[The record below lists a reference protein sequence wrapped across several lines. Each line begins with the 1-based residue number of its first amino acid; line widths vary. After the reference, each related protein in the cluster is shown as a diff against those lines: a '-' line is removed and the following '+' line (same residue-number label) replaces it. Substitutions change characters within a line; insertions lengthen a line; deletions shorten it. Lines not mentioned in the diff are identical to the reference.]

1 MQEGLLFHSLYD
13 STGDDDAERSDVYTV
28 QFSLGLTGDLDTDLL
43 ARSIAALLERHA
55 NLRAAF
61 RQTKSGTTVQV
72 IATSVPTP
80 LRVHDA
86 STESAPETEADA
98 IADDDRA
105 RPFDLKRP
113 PLLRFSVVHLGE
125 RRHRLVVTNH
135 HVVLDGWSMPVLV
148 QELFAL
154 YAAGADAGTL
164 PRVTPYR
171 DYIGW
176 LAEQDHDA
184 GREAW
189 RRVLDGVAEPTL
201 VSPADPA
208 RAPVR
213 PATTSTT
220 CPAELAERLAESAR
234 RHHVTVPTLV
244 QAAWGM
250 TVGRHTGRDDVVFGS
265 TVSGRPPDLP
275 GVETMVGLFINTI
288 PVRMRLDP
296 AATIHDVLTE
306 LSRTQ
311 GEVIDH
317 QHTRLSDI
325 AAVAGA
331 GELFDTLVVFENYPL
346 DPDALELPGA
356 DLAVTD
362 IEARDNTHYPLT
374 LVALPGDELTLR
386 LDYRTDL
393 FDDRSARR
401 LLDRMTA
408 ALHAIADRPDERLST
423 LDLLTEDER
432 TAVLTTWNDTRAD
445 LAPVTLPAMFERAAA
460 ATPSA
465 SCLVHGADVLSYDE
479 VNARANRLA
488 RALCERGVGPEK
500 AVALVLPRSP
510 ELVIAALAVTKA
522 GGAYLPIDPDYP
534 DERISFTL
542 ADADPV
548 LVIAAP
554 GAVPGDVETAML
566 VIDGPGDLPTD
577 GGSGNLTDTDRT
589 SPLLHDHPAYLIYTS
604 GSTGTPKGVVVTHRG
619 IASFAESERE
629 RFAGSP
635 DARVLQ
641 YSSPS
646 FDAFVLELCLAFR
659 SGATLVVPDNLPLA
673 GEILIDTLVGQRVTH
688 ALIPPVALASL
699 PSTTVDD
706 LTSLIVG
713 GDATTADLVARWAP
727 GRCMVNAYGPTES
740 TVVATTS
747 APLAPDEGTPP
758 IGTPLWNT
766 RVYVL
771 DDALRPVAPDSP
783 GELYL
788 AGESLARGYHG
799 RAALTA
805 ERFVADPFGD
815 PGDRMY
821 RTGDLVSWRESGE
834 LDFHGRSDDQVKI
847 RGFRIELG
855 EIESVL
861 LSCARVDQVAV
872 VAREDRPGVKQLV
885 AYVVGTAEHAEL
897 RTHVAASLP
906 DHMCPAAYVTLDG
919 LPMTANGSKLD
930 RKALPAPQLTS
941 AAPGRAPATEAERA
955 MVELFGEVL
964 GVPEIGADDSF
975 FDLGGDSII
984 SIQLVSR
991 ARRAGFAFTPK
1002 DVFTL
1007 RTPATLAGKTAPDAA
1022 GTEPDDPDAGV
1033 GAVPLTP
1040 IMHWLREQGGPIS
1053 AFHQSMLVRVPAGLN
1068 DEGVSAVL
1076 AALADRHDALR
1087 LKLTGTGPV
1096 WALEARERGNRTV
1109 PVSTV
1114 DIRGMSSDEIRAAVA
1129 VESDAIG
1136 TRLDPEAGIM
1146 AAAVRFDAG
1155 DEPGRLLLA
1164 VHHLAVDGVS
1174 WRILLPDL
1182 AAAWRAVAAG
1192 ATPDLPP
1199 IGTPL
1204 RHWAQRLGA
1213 LAHEPARLHE
1223 LEVWSHVLRPAEP
1236 ITPRPLDP
1244 AHDTVSTVRTVG
1256 GELPPGITG
1265 ALLTRVPAAF
1275 HADVNDVLLTALAVA
1290 VARWRSAKGHTDRT
1304 TLLHLESHGRHGVG
1318 PDDASDLSRTVGWLT
1333 SMYPVRLDLDGVV
1346 GADSD
1351 DRSDMADAVS
1361 GGRHAGAALKA
1372 VKEQLRALPDHGI
1385 GFGLLRYLNPQ
1396 TGPALA
1402 SLATPQIGF
1411 NYLGRFADASENAD
1425 FAPAAEAA
1433 TLGGGTAGD
1442 TPVPHAL
1449 EITALTRDGHDG
1461 PTLRADWSWPGEM
1474 FDHADV
1480 AELSREWFD
1489 TLRGLVAHTADPGAG
1504 GHTPSDFELV
1514 DLTQSEVDELM
1525 PALPAGSDL
1534 QPLSSLQEGLLF
1546 HAGFDAAAPDI
1557 YTVQLAIELSGAVDS
1572 GALRGAAESLLHR
1585 QAGLRTG
1592 FRVDGLSHPV
1602 AFVPPEVPLPWR
1614 DVDLSA
1620 HADPLT
1626 ALADV
1631 RAEEK
1636 RRFDL
1641 SQPPLLRFA
1650 LVRLAAD
1657 RYTLVLTNHHILLD
1671 GWSMPLLAAELFTA
1685 YAGAPLPPVS
1695 PYRDY
1700 LAWCASQDRAA
1711 AERTWLDV
1719 LDGVTEPTLLAGGD
1733 PPADPA
1739 TSGRHTV
1746 RIPESLTQ
1754 ALTSTARDSA
1764 VTVNT
1769 VLQAAW
1775 GLVLAGVT
1783 GRSDVLFGAT
1793 TSGRPPELPGVES
1806 MIGLFI
1812 NTLPVRVRLDP
1823 HETVAGLLDR
1833 LQRQRL
1839 DVTDH
1844 SYVGLTDIQRL
1855 LGTGELFDTLMVFEN
1870 YPLDP
1875 DRMVAP
1881 GSGVSISNAE
1891 VDDATHY
1898 PLTLVAL
1905 PGDELHLTM
1914 TYRDDVFDPSDV
1926 ERLADRLVTL
1936 LTRITDDPALPVGRM
1951 ETLLAD
1957 ERELLLSQ
1965 WNGTAVEVPATKG
1978 SVQDRFAHQ
1987 AAATPNTVAVSA
1999 SGTEV
2004 TYAELDRRANQRAHQ
2019 LLRLGVRPEDKVA
2032 ILQQRSVELVVSTLA
2047 VLKAGG
2053 SYVPLDGRSP
2063 DGRLERVL
2071 AQTAAPVL
2079 LTDGSAVDRE
2089 LEHHATVIDV
2099 DTDGAVA
2106 EEPVTAPDVACHPS
2120 SLAYV
2125 MYTSGSTGVPKG
2137 VAVTHH
2143 DVLSLA
2149 FDRAWDGANQE
2160 RVLLH
2165 SPHAFDASTYELWV
2179 PLLTGRR
2186 LVVAPAGELDMAE
2199 LADVITGTGIT
2210 GLWLT
2215 AGLFRLLAEEH
2226 PDCFAGVREVWSGG
2240 DVVPPALVRKVLEV
2254 NPELVVGDGY
2264 GPTEVTT
2271 FATYHLM
2278 SAGTE
2283 IGSTVPI
2290 GRPLDNMRTY
2300 VLDDR
2305 LRLVPP
2311 GSAGELYIAGAG
2323 VARGYLDRP
2332 ELTAERFVGDPYG
2345 PPGARMYR
2353 TGDLVR
2359 WIRPA
2364 DGEAPAVLEFVG
2376 RADEQVKIRGFR
2388 IEIGEIEAVI
2398 SAQPDVAQV
2407 AVIIREDRPGDKRI
2421 VAYLVGDPDIDAVRD
2436 RCTTALPEYM
2446 VPSAFV
2452 ALDTLPLTTNGK
2464 LDRRALPEP
2473 DLTAAATFREPRTP
2487 REEILC
2493 GLFAEVLGVAEVGID
2508 DGFFALGGHSLLATR
2523 LVSKIRSSF
2532 GVELPIRA
2540 LFEAPTVATLAGRF
2554 DSAQSART
2562 ALVRYDRP
2570 EVVPASYGQR
2580 RLWFLNKFEGDA
2592 SPYKIPIGLRL
2603 RGDLDRGA
2611 LRAALQDVLER
2622 HEVLR
2627 TVYPEVDGEP
2637 VQRVLDADPA
2647 TPTIRHVPITEDD
2660 LRDAVHRDVAA
2671 GFDLA
2676 VDPPVR
2682 ATVFQTGEADFFLL
2696 LVLHHIA
2703 ADGWS
2708 MAPMGRDLG
2717 RAYAA
2722 RVSGESP
2729 EWTEL
2734 PVQYADYSLWQHDVM
2749 GTEDDPESGIARQVE
2764 FWRDTLADLP
2774 EELDLPTDRPR
2785 PTDPTYA
2792 GGTVMFELD
2801 AQLHAGLTALA
2812 REHGTSLFMVF
2823 QSALATLLTRV
2834 GAGTDIPIGSPIAG
2848 RTDDALDDL
2857 VGFFINT
2864 LVLRTDTA
2872 GDPTFAELLGRVR
2885 DTLLAAYAH
2894 QDLPFE
2900 RLVEILKPA
2909 RVTGRNPLF
2918 QVLLV
2923 LQNNAS
2929 TTLELPGVDVEVEPA
2944 DVHAAQFDLSV
2955 DLTERHVDST
2965 EAGIGGRLDYSAEL
2979 FDDDTARG
2987 LLDRFTRLLQAIV
3000 ADPNQHIAT
3009 MPILSD
3015 DEERRLLAE
3024 FNATDAPVDREGVV
3038 EKVRRHAEVRPDAT
3052 ALADEH
3058 GTVSYAALDRRAGA
3072 LSRLLTRSGSEP
3084 GAIAAVLADRSTL
3097 VPTAVL
3103 GILGAGAAYT
3113 PLDPRAPR
3121 ARQVALLRDS
3131 GARWLLVEPSRTAEA
3146 AELAT
3151 AAGTGVTVVTL
3162 SDETLS
3168 DEALSDEALSDEA
3181 LSDEALSD
3189 EALSDEALSD
3199 EALDADT
3206 GPSHPP
3212 RSEPE
3217 DLAYVIFTSGSTG
3230 RPKGAM
3236 VHHGGMVNHLL
3247 AKVEDLEL
3255 TESDSLVQNAP
3266 LSFDISVWQMLA
3278 AFVVGGT
3285 TRIVNDDTALDPAAL
3300 FDLTASERITM
3311 LEVVPSL
3318 LRTALDSWD
3327 NGSAVQDLTA
3337 LRWLMV
3343 TGEAL
3348 PESVCRRW
3356 FDRFPDIP
3364 LVNAY
3369 GPTECSDD
3377 VTHAVITERTDLSGR
3392 IPIGRAVRN
3401 TQLYV
3406 LDEQLEPL
3414 PIGVVGELCV
3424 GGAGVGHG
3432 YLADPAKT
3440 ARAFVPDPFSGVEGA
3455 RLYRTGDR
3463 VRYRPDGQLEFLG
3476 RIDHQVKI
3484 RGQRIELGEVEA
3496 AIRELESVSDALVVV
3511 HPDPSGQQRLV
3522 GYVVGDADPTVA
3534 RERLSAALPD
3544 AMIPA
3549 VLIGLDTFPL
3559 TRNGK
3564 IDRKALPA
3572 PEFGFDGE
3580 GREPSTPTE
3589 SILASIF
3596 TEVLGVYG
3604 VGATDDFFDLGG
3616 HSLLATRLVNRI
3628 RSVFGVELPVRTVF
3642 DSPTIQALG
3651 GRLDAEGAG
3660 DAQRPPLRPMP
3671 RGEHVPLSYAQ
3682 RRMWFLNRLEGSG
3695 GTYNVPVVLRL
3706 SGELGEP
3713 ALRSAVTDVVTR
3725 HEVLRTVF
3733 TEIDG
3738 EPYQKIIPADVAV
3751 PEFRTVTADPEQ
3763 LDEEIRNATRTGF
3776 DLTHE
3781 LPVRV
3786 TLLSLSPR
3794 EHVLVVVMHHIASDG
3809 GSAKPLAT
3817 DLARAYTARRDGQP
3831 PQWSDLPVQYADYA
3845 LWQRQV
3851 LGSDVDEA
3859 GGRSPI
3865 ARQLTY
3871 WTDALAGIPEG
3882 IELPTDRPRPASS
3895 DFAGDTVP
3903 MQLDADLH
3911 ARLEALAAE
3920 HSVSLAMVVQAGV
3933 AALLC
3938 RLGAGTDVPIGSPVA
3953 GRTDEALDDLIG
3965 FFVNTL
3971 VLRTDTSGDPSF
3983 TDLLARV
3990 RETDLEAF
3998 ANQDVPFE
4006 RLVEELNP
4014 PRSLS
4019 RHPLFQVILSFANH
4033 EAVGLDLPGLR
4044 VQPVPVTTG
4053 GAKVDL
4059 SFKLGEQRGA
4069 DATPQGITGLIEFR
4083 TDLFDAESVAGIATR
4098 LERLLRAAA
4107 SEPAAPVGDID
4118 LTDPAERTRLL
4129 TEWNDTATDV
4139 PDVTAPE
4146 LFTRQARRTPD
4157 AIAVTDGHT
4166 ELTYSELD
4174 RRAVRVAAALQ
4185 ARGAGPEHFVAVS
4198 LPRSPGLLVALLGVL
4213 RSGAAYVPVDPGYPP
4228 ERIEFMLADTGP
4240 ALLIT
4245 DDAVARDLPA
4255 TAVERITVP
4264 ELEETGGD
4272 PASED
4277 TVLTE
4282 TVRPCNPAYVIYT
4295 SGSTGRPKGVVIE
4308 HRALVDYLTF
4318 AGDDYAGVRGQTLLH
4333 SPISFDLTVTAM
4345 FVPLTVG
4352 GTVRVASFDE
4362 ADPDTVEQLRRSPAN
4377 FVKATPSH
4385 LPLLESLP
4393 PEYSP
4398 DTELLLGGELLLGEL
4413 VDRWRTEHPGVTVLN
4428 MYGPTETTVNCTEF
4442 RIEPGD
4448 PIPHGPLPIGT
4459 PLDNTRLYVLDERLR
4474 LVPAGSPGEL
4484 YVAGDGLARG
4494 YLNRPESTSAKFVA
4508 DPFGE
4513 PGERMYRT
4521 GDVVRWNGDGTLS
4534 FLRRVDDQVKLRGFR
4549 IELGEVEAVLDGHP
4563 AVDRAAVVVR
4573 EDQPGDQRL
4582 VGYVTAA
4589 ADGRADPAEL
4599 RSHAA
4604 DTLPEY
4610 MVPNAVVVLD
4620 RLPLTPNGKLDRG
4633 KLPAPTVSTGG
4644 RGPRGQREQLLC
4656 ELFAESLGLDR
4667 VGIDDGF
4674 FDLGGHSL
4682 LATKLITRVR
4692 ATLGVD
4698 IAIRTLFEAPTVAQL
4713 VPRLDDPDT
4722 AEAGAFDVVLPL
4734 RSGGDENPLFC
4745 IHPASGFSWSY
4756 AGLIRHIDPAVPLYG
4771 LQSAGLAAD
4780 EPLPPTVPDMAARYV
4795 DEIRRVRPE
4804 GPYRILGWSFG
4815 GIVAHEM
4822 AYQLER
4828 AGERVELLAM
4838 LDSFP
4843 KSDAERADTTDI
4855 DERELYE
4862 ALLDLAGYDPS
4873 IVGEGVLDRAR
4884 ITEMLR
4890 EQGGI
4895 LGEITEREL
4904 GALYHVYGNNTALA
4918 REFVPSTIS
4927 SDVVLFVATDDE
4939 TEPDMQHRWTGH
4951 ITGTVTRIDVP
4962 SRHNDMTRPA
4972 QLALIGSELATRLR
4986 NDNERN
4992 PR

>member
-1 MQEGLLFHSLYD
+1 MSTRGSKPSARIADVLALSPLQEGLLFHSLYD
-13 STGDDDAERSDVYTV
+13 SDGAGATEGADVYTV

-43 ARSIAALLERHA
+43 RRSIAGLLDRHA

-61 RQTKSGTTVQV
+61 RQTKTGTTVQV
-72 IATSVPTP
+72 IATTVPTP
-80 LRVHDA
+80 LRVHDV
-86 STESAPETEADA
+86 SAGSDPAAEADA

-105 RPFDLKRP
+105 RRFDLTRP

-125 RRHRLVVTNH
+125 RRYRLVVTNH
-135 HVVLDGWSMPVLV
+135 HLVLDGWSMPVLV
-148 QELFAL
+148 RELFAL
-154 YAAGADAGTL
+154 YAAGADTSAL

-171 DYIGW
+171 DYLAW
-176 LAEQDHDA
+176 LADRDHDA
-184 GREAW
+184 SREAW
-189 RRVLDGVAEPTL
+189 RRVLDGVTEPTL
-201 VSPADPA
+201 VAPADPG
-208 RAPVR
+208 RTPVR
-213 PATTSTT
+213 PATVSTT
-220 CPAELAERLAESAR
+220 CPAELTDRLTEAAR
-234 RHHVTVPTLV
+234 RHRVTVPTLV
-244 QAAWGM
+244 QAAWGL
-250 TVGRHTGRDDVVFGS
+250 TVGWHTGRDDVVFGS
-265 TVSGRPPDLP
+265 TVSGRPPELP

-288 PVRMRLDP
+288 PTRMRLDP

-306 LSRTQ
+306 LARTQ
-311 GEVIDH
+311 DEVLEH
-317 QHTRLSDI
+317 QHTGLSDI
-325 AAVAGA
+325 TAVTGT
-331 GELFDTLVVFENYPL
+331 GQLFDTLVVFENYPL
-346 DPDALELPGA
+346 DPTALELPVA
-356 DLAVTD
+356 DLAVTG
-362 IEARDNTHYPLT
+362 IAARDHTHYPLT
-374 LVALPGDELTLR
+374 LVALPGNELTLR
-386 LDYRTDL
+386 LDHRTDL
-393 FDDRSARR
+393 FDADSARR
-401 LLDRMTA
+401 LLDRLTT
-408 ALHAIADRPDERLST
+408 ALHAIADRADERLAA
-423 LDLLTEDER
+423 LDLLSEDER
-432 TAVLTTWNDTRAD
+432 TLLTTRNDTRAD
-445 LAPVTLPAMFERAAA
+445 IAPVTLPAMFERTAA

-465 SCLVHGADVLSYDE
+465 PCLAHGTEVLSYDE

-488 RALCERGVGPEK
+488 RVLRQRGVGPETP
-500 AVALVLPRSP
+500 VALVLTRSC

-534 DERISFTL
+534 DERVSFTL
-542 ADADPV
+542 TDADPV

-554 GAVPGDVETAML
+554 GTVPDGVDLPTL
-566 VIDGPGDLPTD
+566 LIDGPGDLPAD
-577 GGSGNLTDTDRT
+577 GDPFDLTDADRL

-619 IASFAESERE
+619 IAAFAESELE

-659 SGATLVVPDNLPLA
+659 SGATLVVPDTLPLA
-673 GEILIDTLVGQRVTH
+673 GEILTDTLVDGRVTH

-699 PSTTVDD
+699 PSAAVGD
-706 LTSLIVG
+706 LTTLIVG
-713 GDATTADLVARWAP
+713 GDATTADLVSRWAP
-727 GRCMVNAYGPTES
+727 GRRMVNAYGPTES

-747 APLAPDEGTPP
+747 APLSPDGTAPP

-766 RVYVL
+766 RVHVL
-771 DDALRPVAPDSP
+771 DHALRPVAPGTP

-805 ERFVADPFGD
+805 ERFVADPFGA

-861 LSCARVDQVAV
+861 LSCDRVDQVAV
-872 VAREDRPGVKQLV
+872 VARADRPGVKQLV

-897 RTHVAASLP
+897 RDRVAASLP
-906 DHMCPAAYVTLDG
+906 DHMCPAAYVTLDA
-919 LPMTANGSKLD
+919 LPMTVNGSKLD
-930 RKALPAPQLTS
+930 RQALPAPRLTS
-941 AAPGRAPATEAERA
+941 TAPGRAPATDAERA
-955 MVELFGEVL
+955 MAELFTEVL
-964 GVPEIGADDSF
+964 GVPEVGADDSF
-975 FDLGGDSII
+975 FDLGGDSIV

-991 ARRAGFAFTPK
+991 ARKAGFAFTPR

-1007 RTPATLAGKTAPDAA
+1007 RTPAALAGKVAPGADGA
-1022 GTEPDDPDAGV
+1022 EPDDDPDAGV
-1033 GAVPLTP
+1033 GAVPLMP
-1040 IMHWLREQGGPIS
+1040 IMHWLRERGGPIS
-1053 AFHQSMLVRVPAGLN
+1053 TFHQSMLVRTPGDL
-1068 DEGVSAVL
+1068 DEDGVASVL

-1087 LKLTGTGPV
+1087 LTLTGTGPV
-1096 WALEARERGNRTV
+1096 WALEARERGNHTI
-1109 PVSTV
+1109 PLSTV
-1114 DIRGMSSDEIRAAVA
+1114 DIRGMADDGIRAAVA
-1129 VESDAIG
+1129 AESDAIG
-1136 TRLDPEAGIM
+1136 TRLDPESGIM
-1146 AAAVRFDAG
+1146 VAAVRFDAG
-1155 DEPGRLLLA
+1155 EAPGRLLLA

-1182 AAAWRAVAAG
+1182 AAAWRAVATG
-1192 ATPDLPP
+1192 ATPDLPAV
-1199 IGTPL
+1199 GTPL
-1204 RHWAQRLGA
+1204 RHWAQRLGT
-1213 LAHEPARLHE
+1213 LAQEPGRLRE
-1223 LEVWSHVLRPAEP
+1223 LDVWSHVLRPAEP
-1236 ITPRPLDP
+1236 IAPRPLDP
-1244 AHDTVSTVRTVG
+1244 ASDTVSTVRTVD
-1256 GELPPGITG
+1256 GELPSDITE

-1290 VARWRSAKGHTDRT
+1290 VARRHAAEGHTDRT

-1318 PDDASDLSRTVGWLT
+1318 PDDPSDLSRTVGWLT
-1333 SMYPVRLDLDGVV
+1333 SMYPVRLDLDDVV
-1346 GADSD
+1346 TDGEFDSG
-1351 DRSDMADAVS
+1351 MADAVS
-1361 GGRHAGAALKA
+1361 GGPHAGAALKA

-1385 GFGLLRYLNPQ
+1385 GFGMLRYLNPQ
-1396 TGPALA
+1396 TGPRLA

-1411 NYLGRFADASENAD
+1411 NYLGRFAEASGDTD

-1433 TLGGGTAGD
+1433 TLGGGMAGD

-1449 EITALTRDGHDG
+1449 EITALTRDGRDG
-1461 PTLRADWSWPGEM
+1461 PTLRAEWSWPGEL
-1474 FDHADV
+1474 FDDADV
-1480 AELSREWFD
+1480 AELSREWFAA
-1489 TLRGLVAHTADPGAG
+1489 LRGLVAHMAEPDAG
-1504 GHTPSDFELV
+1504 GHTPSDFALV
-1514 DLTQSEVDELM
+1514 DLTQADVDALM
-1525 PALPAGSDL
+1525 STLPAGSEL

-1557 YTVQLAIELSGAVDS
+1557 YTVQLAIELSGAVDA
-1572 GALRGAAESLLHR
+1572 GALRAAAASLLQR

-1592 FRVDGLSHPV
+1592 FRVDGLSAPV

-1620 HADPLT
+1620 HTDPDV
-1626 ALADV
+1626 ALADI

-1641 SQPPLLRFA
+1641 AHPPLLRFA

-1671 GWSMPLLAAELFTA
+1671 GWSMPLLAAELFA
-1685 YAGAPLPPVS
+1685 GYAGAPLPPVS

-1700 LAWCASQDRAA
+1700 LEWCAAQDRTA
-1711 AERTWLDV
+1711 AERAWLDV
-1719 LDGVTEPTLLAGGD
+1719 LDGVPEPTLLAGGE
-1733 PPADPA
+1733 
-1739 TSGRHTV
+1739 TSAEPTTTARHTV
-1746 RIPESLTQ
+1746 RVPE
-1754 ALTSTARDSA
+1754 ALTHALASTARDSA

-1793 TSGRPPELPGVES
+1793 TSGRPPELPGVEN

-1823 HETVAGLLDR
+1823 DETVSGLLDR

-1839 DVTDH
+1839 DVTEH
-1844 SYVGLTDIQRL
+1844 SYLGLTDIQRL

-1881 GSGVSISNAE
+1881 GSSLSVSDVE

-1898 PLTLVAL
+1898 PLTLVAV

-1914 TYRDDVFDPSDV
+1914 TYRADVFDAPDV
-1926 ERLADRLVTL
+1926 ERLAERLVTL
-1936 LTRITDDPALPVGRM
+1936 LTRITDDPALPVGRIG
-1951 ETLLAD
+1951 TLLAG

-1965 WNGTAVEVPATKG
+1965 WNGAVTEVPATKA
-1978 SVQDRFAHQ
+1978 SVQERFAHQ
-1987 AAATPNTVAVSA
+1987 AATTPTAIAVSA
-1999 SGTEV
+1999 GEAEM

-2019 LLRLGVRPEDKVA
+2019 LLRLGVGREGKVA
-2032 ILQQRSVELVVSTLA
+2032 ILEQRSVELVVSTLA
-2047 VLKAGG
+2047 VLKAGAA
-2053 SYVPLDGRSP
+2053 YVPLDARSP
-2063 DGRLERVL
+2063 DSRLEQIL
-2071 AQTAAPVL
+2071 AATEASVL
-2079 LTDGSAVDRE
+2079 LTDRSAADRP
-2089 LEHHATVIDV
+2089 LDHHATVIDV
-2099 DTDGAVA
+2099 DTDRTVA
-2106 EEPVTAPDVACHPS
+2106 REPVTAPDVVSHPAG
-2120 SLAYV
+2120 LAYV

-2149 FDRAWDGANQE
+2149 FDRAWDGPNQE

-2186 LVVAPAGELDMAE
+2186 LVVAPAGELDMGE

-2226 PDCFAGVREVWSGG
+2226 PECFAGVREVWSGG
-2240 DVVPPALVRKVLEV
+2240 DVVPPALVRKVLAT
-2254 NPELVVGDGY
+2254 NPELLVGDGY
-2264 GPTEVTT
+2264 GPTETTT
-2271 FATYHLM
+2271 FATYHRM
-2278 SAGTE
+2278 SADTG

-2311 GSAGELYIAGAG
+2311 GSTGELYIAGAG

-2332 ELTAERFVGDPYG
+2332 DLTAERFVADPYG
-2345 PPGARMYR
+2345 PPGERMYR

-2359 WIRPA
+2359 WVRST
-2364 DGEAPAVLEFVG
+2364 DGDAPAVLEFVG

-2388 IEIGEIEAVI
+2388 IEIGEIEAAI
-2398 SAQPDVAQV
+2398 AAQPDVAQV
-2407 AVIIREDRPGDKRI
+2407 AVTIREDRPGDKRL
-2421 VAYLVGDPDIDAVRD
+2421 VAYLVGDADVDAVRD

-2452 ALDTLPLTTNGK
+2452 TLDTLPLTANGK

-2473 DLTAAATFREPRTP
+2473 DLTATSRFREPRTP
-2487 REEILC
+2487 REEVLC
-2493 GLFAEVLGVAEVGID
+2493 GLFAEVLGVGEVGID

-2523 LVSKIRSSF
+2523 LVSRIRSAF

-2540 LFEAPTVATLAGRF
+2540 LFEAPTVATLAGRL
-2554 DSAQSART
+2554 DSAQTART

-2580 RLWFLNKFEGDA
+2580 RLWFLNRFEKDA

-2603 RGDLDRGA
+2603 RGELDRDA
-2611 LRAALQDVLER
+2611 LRAALRDVLER

-2637 VQRVLDADPA
+2637 VQRILDADLA
-2647 TPTIRHVPITEDD
+2647 TPTVRHVPVTGDE
-2660 LRDAVHRDVAA
+2660 LPDAVHHEVAA

-2682 ATVFQTGEADFFLL
+2682 ATVFRTGDAEFFLL

-2708 MAPMGRDLG
+2708 MAPMGRDLS

-2722 RVSGESP
+2722 RLSGESP

-2785 PTDPTYA
+2785 PTNPTHA
-2792 GGTVMFELD
+2792 GGTILFELD
-2801 AQLHAGLTALA
+2801 PELHAELAALA
-2812 REHGTSLFMVF
+2812 RGHGTSLFMVF
-2823 QSALATLLTRV
+2823 QSALATLLTRM

-2848 RTDDALDDL
+2848 RTDDKLDDL

-2864 LVLRTDTA
+2864 LVLRTDTS

-2900 RLVEILKPA
+2900 RLVEILRPT

-2923 LQNNAS
+2923 LQNNAP

-2944 DVHAAQFDLSV
+2944 GVHAAQFDLSV
-2955 DLTERHVDST
+2955 DLTERHT
-2965 EAGIGGRLDYSAEL
+2965 GGAEAGIGGRLDYSAEL
-2979 FDDDTARG
+2979 FDDDTARD
-2987 LLDRFTRLLQAIV
+2987 LLDRFLRLLRAIV
-3000 ADPNQHIAT
+3000 ADPDQHITAL
-3009 MPILSD
+3009 PILAD
-3015 DEERRLLAE
+3015 DERRRLFTE
-3024 FNATDAPVDREGVV
+3024 FNATDAPVDHEGIV
-3038 EKVRRHAEVRPDAT
+3038 EKVRRHAAARPDAT
-3052 ALADEH
+3052 ALADGH
-3058 GTVSYAALDRRAGA
+3058 GTVSYATLDRRAGA
-3072 LSRLLTRSGSEP
+3072 LSRLLSRSGSEP
-3084 GAIAAVLADRSTL
+3084 GAIAAVLADRGTL

-3131 GARWLLVEPSRTAEA
+3131 GARWLLAEPSRTAEA
-3146 AELAT
+3146 SELAT
-3151 AAGTGVTVVTL
+3151 AAGTGVRVLTL
-3162 SDETLS
+3162 SDETLDT
-3168 DEALSDEALSDEA
+3168 DETPDT
-3181 LSDEALSD
+3181 
-3189 EALSDEALSD
+3189 
-3199 EALDADT
+3199 DT
-3206 GPSHPP
+3206 GPTRPP
-3212 RSEPE
+3212 RGRPD
-3217 DLAYVIFTSGSTG
+3217 DLAYVLFTSGSTG

-3247 AKVEDLEL
+3247 AKVEDLDL
-3255 TESDSLVQNAP
+3255 TASDSLVQNAP

-3278 AFVVGGT
+3278 ALVVGGT
-3285 TRIVNDDTALDPAAL
+3285 TRIVDDDTALDPAAL
-3300 FDLTASERITM
+3300 FGLTAAEGITV

-3327 NGSAVQDLTA
+3327 NGSTAQDLPE

-3348 PESVCRRW
+3348 PETLCRRW
-3356 FDRFPDIP
+3356 FHRFPDVP

-3377 VTHAVITERTDLSGR
+3377 VTHAVITGETDLGGR

-3401 TQLYV
+3401 TRLYV
-3406 LDEQLEPL
+3406 LDELLQPL

-3432 YLADPAKT
+3432 YLGDPAKT
-3440 ARAFVPDPFSGVEGA
+3440 ARAFVPDPFSGDAGA

-3484 RGQRIELGEVEA
+3484 RGQRIEPGEVEA
-3496 AIRELESVSDALVVV
+3496 AIRELEGVSEALVVV
-3511 HPDPSGQQRLV
+3511 HPDPVGQQRLV
-3522 GYVVGDADPTVA
+3522 GYLMGDADPTSA
-3534 RERLSAALPD
+3534 RERLSAVLPD

-3572 PEFGFDGE
+3572 PVFGADGE

-3589 SILASIF
+3589 GILASIF
-3596 TEVLGVYG
+3596 AEVLGVRG

-3628 RSVFGVELPVRTVF
+3628 RPVFGVELPVRAVF
-3642 DSPTIQALG
+3642 DTPTVQSLG
-3651 GRLDAEGAG
+3651 ARLDAENVGE
-3660 DAQRPPLRPMP
+3660 AQRPPLRPMP

-3682 RRMWFLNRLEGSG
+3682 RRMWFLNRLEGTA

-3706 SGELGEP
+3706 SGELDDG
-3713 ALRSAVTDVVTR
+3713 ALRSALTDVVGR

-3733 TEIDG
+3733 PETDG
-3738 EPYQKIIPADVAV
+3738 EPHQKIIPADLAA
-3751 PEFRTVTADPEQ
+3751 PEFRTTTTTPEQ
-3763 LDEEIRNATRTGF
+3763 LDAEIRRAARAGF
-3776 DLTHE
+3776 DLTHD

-3786 TLLSLSPR
+3786 TLLALAR
-3794 EHVLVVVMHHIASDG
+3794 EEHVLVVVIHHIASDG
-3809 GSAKPLAT
+3809 GSARPLAT
-3817 DLARAYTARRDGQP
+3817 DLARAYTARLRGRP
-3831 PQWSDLPVQYADYA
+3831 PAWNELPVQYADYA
-3845 LWQRQV
+3845 LWQREV
-3851 LGSDVDEA
+3851 LGSDADTA

-3871 WTDALAGIPEG
+3871 WTDALAGMPDG

-3895 DFAGDTVP
+3895 EFAGDTVP
-3903 MQLDADLH
+3903 VRLDADLH

-3933 AALLC
+3933 AALLS

-3953 GRTDEALDDLIG
+3953 GRTDEALDELIG

-3983 TDLLARV
+3983 AELLARV

-4019 RHPLFQVILSFANH
+4019 RHPLFQVIVSFANH
-4033 EAVGLDLPGLR
+4033 DAVGLDLPGLR

-4069 DATPQGITGLIEFR
+4069 DATPQGITGLVEFR
-4083 TDLFDAESVAGIATR
+4083 TDLFDAGSVAKIAAR

-4107 SEPAAPVGDID
+4107 TEPTEPVGDIE
-4118 LTDPAERTRLL
+4118 LTDPSERALLL
-4129 TEWNDTATDV
+4129 TRFNDTATEV
-4139 PDVTAPE
+4139 PDVTAPA
-4146 LFTRQARRTPD
+4146 LFAQQARRTP
-4157 AIAVTDGHT
+4157 AAVAVADGQA

-4174 RRAVRVAAALQ
+4174 RRAGLVATALL
-4185 ARGAGPEHFVAVS
+4185 ARGVGPEHFVAVS
-4198 LPRSPGLLVALLGVL
+4198 LPRSIDLIVALLGVL
-4213 RSGAAYVPVDPGYPP
+4213 KSGAAYVPVDPGYPP
-4228 ERIEFMLADTGP
+4228 DRIGFMLGDTAP
-4240 ALLIT
+4240 TLLIT
-4245 DDAVARDLPA
+4245 DDDIAPTPPGTTVTRVTVA
-4255 TAVERITVP
+4255 
-4264 ELEETGGD
+4264 ELEDVGGT
-4272 PASED
+4272 PRTAEKV
-4277 TVLTE
+4277 TPRP
-4282 TVRPCNPAYVIYT
+4282 VRPHNPAYVIYT

-4318 AGDDYAGVRGQTLLH
+4318 AGGDYAGVRGQTLLH

-4352 GTVRVASFDE
+4352 GTVRITSFDE
-4362 ADPDTVEQLRRSPAN
+4362 PDRSTVEQLRQRPAN

-4398 DTELLLGGELLLGEL
+4398 DTELLLGGELLHGEL
-4413 VDRWRTEHPGVTVLN
+4413 VDRWRAEHPDVTVLN

-4442 RIEPGD
+4442 RMEPGD
-4448 PIPHGPLPIGT
+4448 PIPHGPLPIGR
-4459 PLDNTRLYVLDERLR
+4459 PLDNTRLYVLDKRLR
-4474 LVPAGSPGEL
+4474 LVPTGSPGEL
-4484 YVAGDGLARG
+4484 YVAGGGLARG
-4494 YLNRPESTSAKFVA
+4494 YLNRPDLTAAKFVA
-4508 DPFGE
+4508 NPFGDA
-4513 PGERMYRT
+4513 GERMYRT
-4521 GDVVRWNGDGTLS
+4521 GDVVRWNSDGTLS

-4549 IELGEVEAVLDGHP
+4549 IELGEIEAVLDGHA

-4589 ADGRADPAEL
+4589 ASGHADPAEL
-4599 RSHAA
+4599 RSHVAE
-4604 DTLPEY
+4604 TLPEY
-4610 MVPNAVVVLD
+4610 MVPNSVVVLD

-4633 KLPAPTVSTGG
+4633 KLPAPTARTGG

-4698 IAIRTLFEAPTVAQL
+4698 LAIRTLFEAPTVAQL
-4713 VPRLDDPDT
+4713 VPRLDDPGT

-4734 RSGGDENPLFC
+4734 RHGGDANPLFC

-4771 LQSAGLAAD
+4771 VQSVGLAAD
-4780 EPLPPTVPDMAARYV
+4780 EPLPRTVPDVAARYV
-4795 DEIRRVRPE
+4795 DEIRRIQPD

-4822 AYQLER
+4822 AHQLER
-4828 AGERVELLAM
+4828 AGQRVELLAM

-4843 KSDAERADTTDI
+4843 KSDAERADTREI

-4873 IVGEGVLDRAR
+4873 IIGAGALDRAR
-4884 ITEMLR
+4884 ITGMLH

-4895 LGEITEREL
+4895 LGEISEREL

-4918 REFVPSTIS
+4918 RDFVPRTIR
-4927 SDVVLFVATDDE
+4927 SDVLLFVATEDE

-4972 QLALIGSELATRLR
+4972 QLARIGSELAARLR
-4986 NDNERN
+4986 TDNERN